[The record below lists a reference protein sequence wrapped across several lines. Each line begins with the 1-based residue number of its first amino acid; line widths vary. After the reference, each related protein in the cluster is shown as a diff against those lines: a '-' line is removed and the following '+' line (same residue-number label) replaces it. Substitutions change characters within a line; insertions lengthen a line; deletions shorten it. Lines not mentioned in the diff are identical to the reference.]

1 MNFRASSV
9 VSRVVAGITTIIFA
23 VFLNWLCLPAWNI
36 RSGGFWWYWI
46 GVGIFAIISFG
57 VASYTANDTIIPT
70 TIIVIIV
77 AIITGIGIFGAIV
90 SSKILNAV
98 KYSNLI
104 EIEEGN
110 FEDEIQS
117 VSTVE
122 EARDF
127 PLLDVQTAQK
137 LGNRS
142 LSEINEVSQ
151 FEVNGE
157 YNLISYDNKQYRLS
171 PLGIYFNI

>member
-1 MNFRASSV
+1 MKQAVFIVDYIKEDTSIPSGIIALIVVIIALIGIIGAIASSKMV
-9 VSRVVAGITTIIFA
+9 
-23 VFLNWLCLPAWNI
+23 
-36 RSGGFWWYWI
+36 
-46 GVGIFAIISFG
+46 
-57 VASYTANDTIIPT
+57 
-70 TIIVIIV
+70 
-77 AIITGIGIFGAIV
+77 
-90 SSKILNAV
+90 NAV

-110 FEDEIQS
+110 FGDEIQS
-117 VSTVE
+117 ISTVE

-142 LSEINEVSQ
+142 LSEIDKVSQ

-157 YNLISYDNKQYRLS
+157 YNLISYEDKQYRLS
-171 PLGIYFNI
+171 PPVIQKSCGVFHRTFVNNKKHRNSKNN